1 MLNIWQSTSKDDNIH
16 DMTPLQ
22 YIFHNSPTVASSHS
36 PYTNNL
42 KRADENKEEKNT
54 KNDKRSLILQ
64 NKLFRD
70 HYRCPVKD
78 AKAIRNAPPSDPFSK
93 PAQER
98 KMKKGKKKRKEKNS
112 MGYDGSD

>member
-1 MLNIWQSTSKDDNIH
+1 
-16 DMTPLQ
+16 MTLLQ
-22 YIFHNSPTVASSHS
+22 YIFHNSPAVASSHS
-36 PYTNNL
+36 LFTNNL
-42 KRADENKEEKNT
+42 KRAEENKEEKNI
-54 KNDKRSLILQ
+54 NDKRSLILQ

-98 KMKKGKKKRKEKNS
+98 KVKKGKKVKKEKNS
-112 MGYDGSD
+112 MGYGGSSD